1 MPMIEEDKVLLF
13 AILVQNAMQ
22 PKNKHRTEA
31 ITSMTYKELKS
42 KADAEEYLT
51 TLLKTNLE
59 NELRGVE
66 SDVQNQFKSAET

>member
-1 MPMIEEDKVLLF
+1 MIEGDKVLLF

-22 PKNKHRTEA
+22 PKNKQRTEA

-42 KADAEEYLT
+42 NADAVEFLT
-51 TLLKTNLE
+51 ALLKSNLE

-66 SDVQNQFKSAET
+66 SEV